1 MLYNDKLTTGRQA
14 EVGGKFD
21 FWDGRGSATV
31 ALYDIR
37 RKNISTPDANNP
49 GVSLPVGEQ
58 SSRGLELASGLRLS
72 RQVTLQANMAFVA
85 ALRRLLADRQRRGGV
100 AQRQGAD
107 QHAAPHR
114 QCLGRLRLP
123 ARLDRHAAA
132 RYVGKTYADAANTTW
147 APAYMVF
154 DAAVSHRI
162 DRNLTVTAR
171 VRNLTDKVYAANVS
185 SAGMFYL
192 GAPRSFELT
201 LQARY

>member
-1 MLYNDKLTTGRQA
+1 MSGSTTPSCPTG
-14 EVGGKFD
+14 
-21 FWDGRGSATV
+21 
-31 ALYDIR
+31 
-37 RKNISTPDANNP
+37 PP
-49 GVSLPVGEQ
+49 
-58 SSRGLELASGLRLS
+58 
-72 RQVTLQANMAFVA
+72 
-85 ALRRLLADRQRRGGV
+85 
-100 AQRQGAD
+100 
-107 QHAAPHR
+107 AP
-114 QCLGRLRLP
+114 P
-123 ARLDRHAAA
+123 